1 MSFLIKYYDKLIAAT
16 ALLGVAAAAAFLFL
30 GNGAREAEGSDF
42 SGELRSL
49 RPKNPEV
56 APFAMD
62 PYETAEALLE
72 NPPQITLPARGEPGF
87 FATDLRV
94 WCPDCKKPIPE
105 KLDKCSAC
113 GFDQI
118 IKEPDDGYPIYGD
131 KCPIKWGWA
140 KKYGMDLTYM
150 GNAPWEL
157 VPGKEWTWLEMFEY
171 NKDKDPRDKDNN
183 PPFERKLRLAHIESK
198 PIGLAFTVKNKMGE
212 TYSCT
217 VEDNDRRS
225 YNVRPTEDASKKSF
239 GDENF
244 LKDHGYKAV
253 ALEVLSE
260 RRMNPAIGREQD
272 MDVSKLTLLR
282 VSDNTRIV
290 LVFGQRDAAEE
301 FASIE
306 MPPDKL
312 TFDVAKGSTFTLR
325 GTEFLVTV
333 IDSKKQSVTVENK
346 STKKKTTLS
355 K

>member
-1 MSFLIKYYDKLIAAT
+1 MSFLLKYYDKLIALA

-30 GNGAREAEGSDF
+30 GNGARETEAAGF

-56 APFAMD
+56 APFAME
-62 PYETAEALLE
+62 PYVTAEALLDT
-72 NPPQITLPARGEPGF
+72 PPQIALPARGEPGF

-94 WCPDCKKPIPE
+94 WCPECKKPIPE

-113 GFDQI
+113 GYDLT
-118 IKEPDDGYPIYGD
+118 IKEPPPDYPIYGED
-131 KCPIKWGWA
+131 CPIRWGWA
-140 KKYGMDLTYM
+140 KQYGMDLTYL
-150 GNAPWEL
+150 GNAPNEL
-157 VPGKEWTWLEMFEY
+157 VPGKEWTWLEFFEY
-171 NKDKDPRDKDNN
+171 DKTQDPRKEDFN
-183 PPFERKLRLAHIESK
+183 PPFERKLVLSHIESK
-198 PIGLAFTVKNKMGE
+198 PVGLTFTVKDPMGDS
-212 TYSCT
+212 YSCT
-217 VEDNDRRS
+217 VEDTDRRT
-225 YNVRPTEDASKKSF
+225 YRVRPTEDQLKKGS

-244 LKDHGYKAV
+244 LKDHGYKAI

-272 MDVSKLTLLR
+272 VDTSKLTLLR
-282 VSDNTRIV
+282 VADNTRIV
-290 LVFGQRDAAEE
+290 LVFGQRDTAEE

-346 STKKKTTLS
+346 STKKKTTIS